1 MPRGVR
7 IARTV
12 GRKGQPVSGRE
23 KPCRS
28 DEYRTGVKL
37 GGAVVPGLSGLC
49 FRRGYS
55 ASRTALGRLYSRQE
69 PCPSRGISPGCLP
82 GGTDFVSRSGLVQDA
97 PIAPATLFDSPI
109 GSTVLLDRVQRRMLC
124 DGLAARL
131 IGRTSL
137 TRCRFRGSCRC
148 DGDRDREQDAS
159 DAAIA
164 YLHRRARGA
173 GYPARR

>member
-1 MPRGVR
+1 MLSSGILG
-7 IARTV
+7 IAD
-12 GRKGQPVSGRE
+12 GA
-23 KPCRS
+23 RS
-28 DEYRTGVKL
+28 PL
-37 GGAVVPGLSGLC
+37 FSAGAVSVAGHFSRLS
-49 FRRGYS
+49 
-55 ASRTALGRLYSRQE
+55 A
-69 PCPSRGISPGCLP
+69 
-82 GGTDFVSRSGLVQDA
+82 GGTDFVSRSSLVQDS

-164 YLHRRARGA
+164 YLHRRVRGA
-173 GYPARR
+173 GYPTRR